1 MAITKNPN
9 RIRLS
14 LPQKKGRTTASESL
28 HTRLNWERKTPPMG
42 TEPVKTSEALP
53 AYKRKD
59 VFSLKNWKAHL
70 FYAARSVPAWV
81 RSASIALLGA
91 TLALIIH
98 PAFFPPPGPLT
109 TRQVR
114 QIIETHL
121 KERPPDPTLANRAF
135 QSIYRSLVLIRTRP
149 SQTESTPSAD
159 RSNPQDRPKPEDKAL
174 PEDGAALGTGFV
186 VDEMGSI
193 LTCFHVIAPGGKIM
207 ITFFD
212 GLETEGEVIYANP
225 ENDLAVLKPSV
236 VPDDVTPAV
245 LAGSGSLRIGD
256 EVVAVGNPFGIASS
270 VSAGVVSGLGR
281 SFYSPRTGQRMMNL
295 IQFDAAVNPGN
306 SGGPLLDRNGEVVGV
321 VSALFNPTDQE
332 VFIGIGFAVPLESA
346 AGAIGIPPW

>member
-1 MAITKNPN
+1 MATSKTIS

-14 LPQKKGRTTASESL
+14 PPRKRKHPTNLTPDDTGSSLTTATIRSE
-28 HTRLNWERKTPPMG
+28 TETPLS
-42 TEPVKTSEALP
+42 EPGSTPDS
-53 AYKRKD
+53 KR
-59 VFSLKNWKAHL
+59 
-70 FYAARSVPAWV
+70 
-81 RSASIALLGA
+81 LLGKW
-91 TLALIIH
+91 
-98 PAFFPPPGPLT
+98 AFFAKKWKNQLPPWIQTAGIAFLGAFLTLLLYPKISPPPKPLT

-114 QIIETHL
+114 QIVETHL
-121 KERPPDPTLANRAF
+121 KERPPEPTLANRAF
-135 QSIYRSLVLIRTRP
+135 QSVYRSLVLIRTKAP
-149 SQTESTPSAD
+149 ASDSTPSPD
-159 RSNPQDRPKPEDKAL
+159 RSRSQGKGKPED
-174 PEDGAALGTGFV
+174 AATLGTGFV
-186 VDEMGSI
+186 VDEAGSI
-193 LTCFHVIAPGGKIM
+193 LTCFHVIAPGGKIL

-212 GLETEGEVIYANP
+212 GLEAEGEVIYASP

-245 LAGSGSLRIGD
+245 LAGSGNLRIGD

-281 SFYSPRTGQRMMNL
+281 SFFSPRTGQRMLNL

>member
-1 MAITKNPN
+1 MDIPKNPP
-9 RIRLS
+9 RIRLHPPRKKPDLKEKGTGIGDMDRTSIPSTSTS
-14 LPQKKGRTTASESL
+14 LPLKAAQILLEKLGLKRWRSL
-28 HTRLNWERKTPPMG
+28 LPPWIR
-42 TEPVKTSEALP
+42 A
-53 AYKRKD
+53 
-59 VFSLKNWKAHL
+59 
-70 FYAARSVPAWV
+70 
-81 RSASIALLGA
+81 ASIALLGA
-91 TLALIIH
+91 LLALFLYLRFV
-98 PAFFPPPGPLT
+98 PTPKSLSP
-109 TRQVR
+109 RQVR

-135 QSIYRSLVLIRTRP
+135 NSIYRSLVLIRT
-149 SQTESTPSAD
+149 QKAD
-159 RSNPQDRPKPEDKAL
+159 QPHPPAAPNQSSPPDKPKQED
-174 PEDGAALGTGFV
+174 DAALGTGFV

-193 LTCFHVIAPGGKIM
+193 LTCFHVIAPGGKIL

-212 GLETEGEVIYANP
+212 GLEAEGEVIYAMP

-236 VPDDVTPAV
+236 APDDVVPAV
-245 LAGSGSLRIGD
+245 LAGSGNLRVGD
-256 EVVAVGNPFGIASS
+256 EVVAVGNPFGIVSS

-281 SFYSPRTGQRMMNL
+281 SFYSPRTGQHMTSL

-346 AGAIGIPPW
+346 VGAIGIPPW

>member
-1 MAITKNPN
+1 MATTRTPS
-9 RIRLS
+9 RVRLS
-14 LPQKKGRTTASESL
+14 PPRKNRHPTTFFSTSEGKNSTLSREIVGSGTASTVMEPSSNTHSTNSL
-28 HTRLNWERKTPPMG
+28 GKLASLAKEWKGHLPPWIR
-42 TEPVKTSEALP
+42 T
-53 AYKRKD
+53 
-59 VFSLKNWKAHL
+59 
-70 FYAARSVPAWV
+70 
-81 RSASIALLGA
+81 ASIALLGA
-91 TLALIIH
+91 VLALLLYPKIS
-98 PAFFPPPGPLT
+98 PPPKHLT

-121 KERPPDPTLANRAF
+121 KERPPDPTLASRAF
-135 QSIYRSLVLIRTRP
+135 QSIYRSLVLIRTKP
-149 SQTESTPSAD
+149 VVSETPSSPD
-159 RSNPQDRPKPEDKAL
+159 KSKFPDKGKPDDTAT
-174 PEDGAALGTGFV
+174 LGTGFV

-193 LTCFHVIAPGGKIM
+193 LTCFHVIAPGGKIL

-212 GLETEGEVIYANP
+212 GLEAEGEVIYANP
-225 ENDLAVLKPSV
+225 ENDLAVVKPSV

-245 LAGSGSLRIGD
+245 LAGSGNLRIGD

-281 SFYSPRTGQRMMNL
+281 SFYAPRTGQRMMNL

-321 VSALFNPTDQE
+321 VSALFNPTEQE

>member
-1 MAITKNPN
+1 MALTKSPS

-14 LPQKKGRTTASESL
+14 PHRKNRSSSVKSPAYENPATRTIPTASTLPTSNSSTDSGTLYSNNPDFKDPLKTFRILGKNLKDRLPPSVQSL
-28 HTRLNWERKTPPMG
+28 G
-42 TEPVKTSEALP
+42 
-53 AYKRKD
+53 
-59 VFSLKNWKAHL
+59 
-70 FYAARSVPAWV
+70 
-81 RSASIALLGA
+81 IALFGA
-91 TLALIIH
+91 LLAL
-98 PAFFPPPGPLT
+98 FFYPRISPPPKPLT
-109 TRQVR
+109 PRQVR

-135 QSIYRSLVLIRTRP
+135 QSIQRSLVLIRTKPVTPNPAP
-149 SQTESTPSAD
+149 SSAPDKSKPS
-159 RSNPQDRPKPEDKAL
+159 DKAI
-174 PEDGAALGTGFV
+174 PDDVAALGTGFV
-186 VDEMGSI
+186 VDESGSI
-193 LTCFHVIAPGGKIM
+193 LTCFHVIAPGGKIL

-212 GLETEGEVIYANP
+212 GLEAEGEVIYANP

-245 LAGSGSLRIGD
+245 LAGSGNLRIGD

-281 SFYSPRTGQRMMNL
+281 SFYSPRTGQRMLNL